1 VSGWATEWSWGAAL
15 AAASM
20 VSGLI
25 TLWKILDALKDIQRV
40 LCKIGDGIGHPGTSE
55 QPLVQQLDQLN
66 GKITWIKYAVERIH
80 PGDVS

>member
-20 VSGLI
+20 VSALI
-25 TLWKILDALKDIQRV
+25 TLWKILDALKDILRV
-40 LCKIGDGIGHPGTSE
+40 LYMIGDGIGQPGIAG

-66 GKITWIKYAVERIH
+66 GKITWIKHAVERIH